1 MAAVCAATGR
11 RDAQRNARPDI
22 GPEPR
27 RASVIRRAA
36 VAVRPE
42 PEAEDVDDDI
52 VVPTH
57 HTPAAAVQGDEM
69 AWMTRGRRS

>member
-1 MAAVCAATGR
+1 MMAAVCAAPGR
-11 RDAQRNARPDI
+11 RDAPRNARPDM

-27 RASVIRRAA
+27 RASVLRRAA

-42 PEAEDVDDDI
+42 AEDVEDDI

-57 HTPAAAVQGDEM
+57 HTPVAAVRGGKM
-69 AWMTRGRRS
+69 AWMPRGRRS